1 MRVVLASGNAGKL
14 RELAE
19 LLRPT
24 GLTLESLAQLG
35 IASPEETGTTF
46 LENALLKARH
56 AAMEAQR
63 PAIAEDSG
71 IEVDALG
78 GAPGVRSA
86 RFAGE
91 GASDDANLDKLL
103 LSIADIPDRQRTARY
118 RCVAVFVRDASDPSP
133 LIAEGT
139 WEGHLIRERRGSG
152 GFGYD
157 PIFVPLGMDRT
168 SAQVSAA
175 EKNSLSHR
183 GKALRTLVAQIAHA
197 RIGAAAASDGSA
209 PDAEPEQGTTAR

>member
-14 RELAE
+14 RELSA

-35 IASPEETGTTF
+35 IASPEETGATF

-56 AAMEAQR
+56 ASAEAHR

-71 IEVDALG
+71 LEVDALG

-86 RFAGE
+86 RYAGE
-91 GASDDANLDKLL
+91 GASDEANLDKLL
-103 LSIADIPDRQRTARY
+103 LSLADVPDAQRTARFC
-118 RCVAVFVRDASDPSP
+118 CVAVFVRDAKDPSP

-139 WEGHLIRERRGSG
+139 WEGRIDRARRGTG

-157 PIFVPLGMDRT
+157 PIFIPRGLDHT
-168 SAQVSAA
+168 SAQISAE
-175 EKNSLSHR
+175 EKNAHSHR
-183 GKALRTLVAQIAHA
+183 ALALHSLVAQLLRA
-197 RIGAAAASDGSA
+197 RIGAAD
-209 PDAEPEQGTTAR
+209 